1 MMTSL
6 ELDLDL
12 LPGKCGGLSPDDR
25 VKIQTFVDRPDLYTW
40 VDAANVI
47 VATDGRNPLTLC
59 AKLMATYRHYHQ
71 GNAYFKIET
80 FDGPSM
86 WHRAPD
92 PEHVVRT
99 IKAITKTDDLP
110 SIELELDLGRSS
122 QNKLSAE
129 ERRAL
134 ERLYF
139 RPSVE
144 HLVAAKDIV
153 LLEDGNPD
161 GGDLTFIGALALISP
176 EWMAESIGEAA
187 RGDRSVKVFKRAPT
201 WQLTHAALV
210 RATH

>member
-1 MMTSL
+1 MMASL

-12 LPGKCGGLSPDDR
+12 LPGKGGGLSPGDR
-25 VKIQTFVDRPDLYTW
+25 VKIQAFVDRPDLYRW

-59 AKLMATYRHYHQ
+59 AKLMTTYRHYHQ
-71 GNAYFKIET
+71 GNAYFTIET
-80 FDGPSM
+80 FDGPSV
-86 WHRAPD
+86 WHRAPE

-99 IKAITKTDDLP
+99 IKAMTKTDDLP
-110 SIELELDLGRSS
+110 SIELELDLGRSA
-122 QNKLSAE
+122 QNKLTAE

-134 ERLYF
+134 ERLYY

-153 LLEDGNPD
+153 LLEDGNPE
-161 GGDLTFIGALALISP
+161 GGDLTFIGAIALISP
-176 EWMAESIGEAA
+176 EWMADSIGAQT
-187 RGDRSVKVFKRAPT
+187 RGDRSVKVFKCAPT